1 MTLHTVEHATRYLFF
16 TGKGGVGKTS
26 LACATAL
33 ALAERGRRVLIVST
47 DPASNLAQ
55 VLECDVGPTIADVPS
70 VPRLSAVNID
80 PDAAASAYRD
90 RIITPLRATTPE
102 TTIAQMTEQLSGA
115 CTTEIAAFDEFTKL
129 VTDDDVRST
138 FDHVI
143 FDTAPTGHTLRLL
156 QLPGAWTR
164 FIEANPDG
172 ASCLGPLSGL
182 EAHHTQ
188 YAATVKALRDPAT
201 TTVLLVSRAERSALA
216 EASRTSA
223 ELSALEIENQR
234 LIVNAVFRAT
244 DASDPLAR
252 ALEERGREALGAL
265 PPHLRTLPL
274 ETVSLRPLNVVGIAA
289 LRALLSDVPL
299 SVEATDAP
307 PSDDALPPTLGSL
320 VDEIARLDHGLVMV
334 MGKGGVGKTTIA
346 AAVAVELAARGLTVH
361 LSTTDPAAHL
371 ADTVAGEVPGLTV
384 SRIDPKAE
392 TERYVQRVL
401 ATKGKDLDEEG
412 RRVLLEDLRSPCS
425 EEVAVFHAFSRIV
438 NEARRGI
445 VILDTAP
452 TGHTLLLLD
461 AAGSYHREVLRTSA
475 IPAERIVTPLMRLGD
490 PGYTMVVLVTLAE
503 PTPVEEASQLQADLR
518 RAGIEPFAWVI
529 NQSLVAAGVTDPL
542 LRARAGAERPLI
554 ERVWRELAVRAA
566 IVPMLET
573 PPVGPDALRGVLHA
587 TAALMAANKG
597 ANADVRT
604 ALSDVHNRL
613 D

>member
-1 MTLHTVEHATRYLFF
+1 MTLHIVEHATRYLFF

-55 VLECDVGPTIADVPS
+55 VLECDVGPTIAAVPS

-90 RIITPLRATTPE
+90 RIIAPLRATTPDAA
-102 TTIAQMTEQLSGA
+102 IAQMTEQLSGA

-129 VTDDDVRST
+129 ITDDDVRST

-188 YAATVKALRDPAT
+188 YAATVTALRDPAT
-201 TTVLLVSRAERSALA
+201 TTVLLVSRAQRSALA
-216 EASRTSA
+216 KASRTSA
-223 ELSALEIENQR
+223 ELAALGIENQR

-244 DASDPLAR
+244 DAGDALAR
-252 ALEERGREALGAL
+252 ALEQRGREALGAL
-265 PPHLRTLPL
+265 PPHLRSLPL
-274 ETVSLRPLNVVGIAA
+274 ETVPLRPLNVVGVPA
-289 LRALLSDVPL
+289 LRALLSDAPPRA
-299 SVEATDAP
+299 EATDDP

-320 VDEIARLDHGLVMV
+320 VDEIARQDHGLVMV

-361 LSTTDPAAHL
+361 LSTTDPAAHVT
-371 ADTVAGEVPGLTV
+371 DTVAGEVPGLTV

-401 ATKGKDLDEEG
+401 ATKGKNLDEES

-461 AAGSYHREVLRTSA
+461 AAGSYHREVLRTSVL
-475 IPAERIVTPLMRLGD
+475 PAERIVTPLMRLGD
-490 PGYTMVVLVTLAE
+490 SSYTKVVLVTLAE
-503 PTPVEEASQLQADLR
+503 PTPVQEAVELQADLR
-518 RAGIEPFAWVI
+518 RAGIEPFGWVI
-529 NQSLVAAGVTDPL
+529 NQSLAAAGVTDPL

-554 ERVWRELAVRAA
+554 DRVRRDLAVRVA
-566 IVPMLET
+566 IVPMLEA
-573 PPVGPDALRGVLHA
+573 PPIGPDALRAVVC
-587 TAALMAANKG
+587 TAATRGGLSQL
-597 ANADVRT
+597 VR
-604 ALSDVHNRL
+604 
-613 D
+613 

>member
-1 MTLHTVEHATRYLFF
+1 MKLSTVEHATRYLFF

-33 ALAERGRRVLIVST
+33 ALAERGKRVLIVST

-55 VLECDVGPTIADVPS
+55 VLECDVGATITGIPS

-80 PDAAASAYRD
+80 PDAAAAAYRD
-90 RIITPLRATTPE
+90 RIMTPLRATTPGAA
-102 TTIAQMTEQLSGA
+102 IAQMTEQLSGA

-129 VTDDDVRST
+129 ITDDDVWST
-138 FDHVI
+138 FDHI
-143 FDTAPTGHTLRLL
+143 ILDTAPTGHTLRLL

-182 EAHHTQ
+182 AAHHAQ
-188 YAATVKALRDPAT
+188 YAATVKALRDPLA

-216 EASRTSA
+216 EASRTSS
-223 ELSALEIENQR
+223 ELSALGIENQR
-234 LIVNAVFRAT
+234 LIVNAVFHAT
-244 DASDPLAR
+244 DASDVLAR
-252 ALEERGREALGAL
+252 ALEQRGREALEAL
-265 PPHLRTLPL
+265 PAHLRALPL
-274 ETVSLRPLNVVGIAA
+274 ETVPLVPRNVVGIAA
-289 LRALLSDVPL
+289 LRALLSDAPL
-299 SVEATDAP
+299 RIEA
-307 PSDDALPPTLGSL
+307 SDPLPGGDALPPTLGAL
-320 VDEIARLDHGLVMV
+320 VDEIGGQDHGLVMV

-361 LSTTDPAAHL
+361 LSTTDPAAHV
-371 ADTVAGEVPGLTV
+371 ADTVAREVPGLTI

-412 RRVLLEDLRSPCS
+412 RRALLEDLRSPCS

-461 AAGSYHREVLRTSA
+461 AAGSYHREVIRTSV
-475 IPAERIVTPLMRLGD
+475 IPAERIVTPLMRLAD
-490 PGYTMVVLVTLAE
+490 PGYTKVLLVTLAE
-503 PTPVEEASQLQADLR
+503 PTPVQEATQLQADLR

-529 NQSLVAAGVTDPL
+529 NQSLAAAGVTDAL
-542 LRARAGAERPLI
+542 LLARAGAERALI
-554 ERVWRELAVRAA
+554 ERVRRELALRTA
-566 IVPMLET
+566 IVPMLEA
-573 PPVGPDALRGVLHA
+573 PPVGPDALRAMIHA
-587 TAALMAANKG
+587 AAPVNSSQRVSG
-597 ANADVRT
+597 HR
-604 ALSDVHNRL
+604 
-613 D
+613 

>member
-1 MTLHTVEHATRYLFF
+1 MTLHIIEHPTRYLFF

-26 LACATAL
+26 LACATAV
-33 ALAERGRRVLIVST
+33 ALAERGKRVLIVST

-55 VLECDVGPTIADVPS
+55 VLDCDVGPTVTGVPS

-80 PDAAASAYRD
+80 PDAAAAAYRG
-90 RIITPLRATTPE
+90 RVISPLRPTMSDAA
-102 TTIAQMTEQLSGA
+102 IAQMTEQLSGA
-115 CTTEIAAFDEFTKL
+115 CTTEIAAFDEFTRL
-129 VTDDDVRST
+129 VTGDDVSSG

-164 FIEANPDG
+164 FIETNPDG

-182 EAHHTQ
+182 EAHHAQ
-188 YAATVKALRDPAT
+188 YAATVKALRDPAA

-216 EASRTSA
+216 EAGRTSF
-223 ELSALEIENQR
+223 ELAALGIENQR

-244 DASDPLAR
+244 DASDALAH
-252 ALEERGREALGAL
+252 ALEQRGHDALE
-265 PPHLRTLPL
+265 TLPAEL
-274 ETVSLRPLNVVGIAA
+274 RHLPVEVVPLRPLNVVGITA
-289 LRALLSDVPL
+289 LRALLSD
-299 SVEATDAP
+299 AP
-307 PSDDALPPTLGSL
+307 VGITTRESPSGDDTLPPTLDAL
-320 VDEIARLDHGLVMV
+320 VDEIARQERGLVMV

-361 LSTTDPAAHL
+361 LSTTDPAAHV
-371 ADTVAGEVPGLTV
+371 ADTVARDVAGLTI
-384 SRIDPKAE
+384 SRIDPRAE

-401 ATKGKDLDEEG
+401 ATKGKDLDDEG

-461 AAGSYHREVLRTSA
+461 AAGSYHREVVRTSV
-475 IPAERIVTPLMRLGD
+475 IPADRIVTPLMRLED
-490 PGYTMVVLVTLAE
+490 PAYTKVLLVTLAE
-503 PTPVEEASQLQADLR
+503 PTPVHEAAQLQTDLR

-529 NQSLVAAGVTDPL
+529 NQSLAAASVTDPL
-542 LRARAGAERPLI
+542 LRARAHAERPLI
-554 ERVWRELAVRAA
+554 DRVRHELAARTA
-566 IVPMLET
+566 IVPMLEA
-573 PPVGPDALRGVLHA
+573 PPTGPEALRAVIRASRERSPSGVPS
-587 TAALMAANKG
+587 AAA
-597 ANADVRT
+597 
-604 ALSDVHNRL
+604 
-613 D
+613 